1 MFFRGTLAVTAVGG
15 LVALSSCGGDEKS
28 KGSEAK
34 VSNEQAITEVEATR
48 NGLAEALEKS
58 KGGRDEEAD
67 NLASEAY
74 LQHFEKVEGPL
85 EEANHDLNE
94 ELEESISQEYRAK
107 LKAGD
112 TAGAEDLLAEINRN
126 LTLASGELAR
136 K

>member
-1 MFFRGTLAVTAVGG
+1 MFIRSALSAIAVGSV
-15 LVALSSCGGDEKS
+15 VALTACGNDKNES
-28 KGSEAK
+28 ASEPK

-48 NGLAEALEKS
+48 NGLSEALDKS
-58 KGGRDEEAD
+58 KAGRDQEAD

-85 EEANHDLNE
+85 EEANHELNE
-94 ELEESISQEYRAK
+94 QLEESISQEYRAK

-126 LTLASGELAR
+126 LTLAAGELSR